1 MNLQLTKYFS
11 ILAIFVFLNTES
23 FAQIFINSGTDIVV
37 NNGALLVSNGGFQ
50 VIEGNLKNDG
60 FIQVTRLGNLT
71 NNGNFIINPLGF
83 VNGNGIYK
91 VEQDWINDGFYNY
104 GLSSVEL
111 YGNLKQFITSNN
123 ATQTVFHN
131 LTLTGNGVAENRK
144 KELLLVNSSTDSS
157 GILNLNNRELSTEIQ
172 SFHVRNP
179 SVNAVLNSLNFQNEG
194 FVSSIEPGYFVRNT
208 ELVGDYFFPLGSS
221 KLSNRYRP
229 ILLKTEV
236 AEKNT
241 YKGRLNNYISDLDNY
256 NVSQTNGDLTN
267 LNINFYHSFQKSI
280 NSSNKSK
287 IGIAYLPIDGDYSE
301 IGNWNQSN
309 EWSLLENNALSFL
322 SNYKYVMSSTFDFNN
337 YNHPYILANKN
348 YSEDVFVPNSFT
360 PDDGDYNNAFKPI
373 FSPDGNFNSIELTIY
388 NRWGELIHKSVGLD
402 CGWDGKYLEFICQDD
417 TYIWTL
423 VYVKKNKSKKLV
435 GHVNLLR

>member
-1 MNLQLTKYFS
+1 MILQLSKYSLFLTLFLLLSNIS
-11 ILAIFVFLNTES
+11 I
-23 FAQIFINSGTDIVV
+23 AQIFNNNGADIVI

-50 VIEGNLKNDG
+50 VSQGNLKNDG
-60 FIQVTRLGNLT
+60 FLQVTRLGNLI
-71 NNGNFIINPLGF
+71 NNGNFIINQLGY
-83 VNGNGIYK
+83 VNGSGYYK
-91 VEQDWINDGFYNY
+91 IEQDWINDGFFNS

-123 ATQTVFHN
+123 STQTVFHN

-172 SFHVRNP
+172 SFHVRN
-179 SVNAVLNSLNFQNEG
+179 SSINAVVNSLNFQNEG

-208 ELVGDYFFPLGSS
+208 ELVGDYCFPLGSS

-229 ILLKTEV
+229 ILLKTEGV
-236 AEKNT
+236 EKNT

-280 NSSNKSK
+280 NTSNKSK
-287 IGIAYLPIDGDYSE
+287 LGIAFLSIDGDYTE

-309 EWSLLENNALSFL
+309 EWSLLDNNSLTLL
-322 SNYKYVMSSTFDFNN
+322 SNYKYVLSSSFDFNDFLN
-337 YNHPYILANKN
+337 PYILANKN
-348 YSEDVFVPNSFT
+348 LTEDVFVPNSFT
-360 PDDGDYNNAFKPI
+360 PDDGNFNNAFKPV

-417 TYIWTL
+417 SYIWTL
-423 VYVKKNKSKKLV
+423 VYNKNNKSKKLV